1 MKKQEQLY
9 NVAAFFGVVQKKPI
23 RRKVPTWPPPAM
35 PAHPWLVLVVGRR
48 GYGKSYYARYVLQ
61 SWRDGATHAIDPVSP
76 TPPTADYPAYWATTW
91 STVTPANL
99 PPQTSLVVVD
109 EADRYLPAAQGKRD
123 GLLEDLVLRG
133 RHRGVSLLLC
143 TQRPAL
149 VGYDVRSQAN
159 RIVIFRLTAE
169 EDIKSIVSV
178 CPELRGREDEIRS
191 LPVGKALVWDDKNG
205 VWPVKEEVDK

>member
-1 MKKQEQLY
+1 MKAKVY
-9 NVAAFFGVVQKKPI
+9 NLAALFGVVERKPVK
-23 RRKVPTWPPPAM
+23 RKTPTWPPPLL
-35 PAHPWLVLVVGRR
+35 PQHPWLVLVVGRR
-48 GYGKSYYARYVLQ
+48 GYGKSYYARYVLS
-61 SWRDGATHAIDPVSP
+61 SWQLGPTHAIDPVSP
-76 TPPTADYPAYWATTW
+76 TPPTSEYPAYHASTW
-91 STVTPANL
+91 SSFTPAEL
-99 PPQTSLVVVD
+99 PRGTSLVVVD
-109 EADRYLPAAQGKRD
+109 EADRYLPTAQGKRD

-169 EDIKSIVSV
+169 EDIKAIISV
-178 CPELRGREDEIRS
+178 CPELRGREDEIRA

-205 VWPVKEEVDK
+205 VWPTKDVDSEP

>member
-1 MKKQEQLY
+1 MKQGKIY
-9 NVAAFFGVVQKKPI
+9 NLAALFGVVERKPVAK
-23 RRKVPTWPPPAM
+23 RKQPTWPPPLL
-35 PAHPWLVLVVGRR
+35 PLHPWLCLVVGRR

-61 SWRDGATHAIDPVSP
+61 SWRLGPTHAIDPVSP
-76 TPPTADYPAYWATTW
+76 TPPTSDYPAYYASTW
-91 STVTPANL
+91 SSFTPPEL
-99 PPQTSLVVVD
+99 PRGTSLVVVD
-109 EADRYLPAAQGKRD
+109 EADRYLPTAQGKRD

-169 EDIKSIVSV
+169 EDIKAIVSV
-178 CPELRGREDEIRS
+178 CPELRGREDEIRT
-191 LPVGKALVWDDKNG
+191 LPVGRALVWDDKNG
-205 VWPVKEEVDK
+205 VWPAKEVDE